1 MVIKKVF
8 YGREIKKIC
17 SSLWRRS
24 SSLKILI
31 YFMGVIVF
39 FILPGQ
45 AVPEQKEAFKD
56 KAPFKVA
63 ILPVTIHSPENL
75 DYMRSGLLDMLSSRV
90 ELEGRISVVEK
101 SQVKKALNQLSGEI
115 DTENAK
121 KIGEILG
128 VDYVVFGSLT
138 KLGDSASLDLKLL
151 KMKEEKAPSPVYI
164 QAKKMEEI
172 VASVDELA
180 RQIDEKIL
188 GYPLIPQAAEKLAP
202 TAKEKELATIPLPAP
217 GTKPQVPVRASG
229 GGEFWQSQ
237 SFPFQIKGV
246 AVDDFDG
253 DKRNEMALIDERN
266 LYIYRW
272 ETGEFKLLWKFN
284 GKTADKYL
292 AVDAADID
300 KDGKAEIF
308 VTNIQSDRLASF
320 AVAFK
325 EGAYRK
331 VASDLD
337 WFLRVVEWEGKGKI
351 LLGQGKGQQAA
362 WDGPI
367 SELGWKGKDL
377 KEIGRAVIPK
387 GIPIYSF
394 IPFKH
399 DNRTDFV
406 FIDSD
411 FKMKIMNSQGKIVW
425 RSREIYGSEN
435 SLQVKSLTPGTGPY
449 EGDEFAFVNVRL
461 ISRGKEIIVIHN
473 ISPIGDFFKRQKYF
487 NKGEI
492 QSLIWTGA
500 MFMENWKSREISGY
514 LADFQIRDLDGDGI
528 RELIVAVILPRES
541 ILSLEKNSVLLLS
554 RWEGGN

>member
-1 MVIKKVF
+1 MAIKKAF
-8 YGREIKKIC
+8 LIKYIVKIF
-17 SSLWRRS
+17 SSFRRKS

-31 YFMGVIVF
+31 FLIAVTAPF
-39 FILPGQ
+39 SFPGQ
-45 AVPEQKEAFKD
+45 VIPDQKEAAKG
-56 KAPFKVA
+56 KPPFKVA

-75 DYMRSGLLDMLSSRV
+75 DYMKAGLLDMLASRV
-90 ELEGRISVVEK
+90 ELPGRIAVVEK
-101 SQVKKALNQLSGEI
+101 SQVKKALSQITGEI

-128 VDYVVFGSLT
+128 VDYVIFGSLT

-151 KMKEEKAPSPVYI
+151 SVKEEKAANPVYV

-172 VASVDELA
+172 VARVDDLA
-180 RQIDEKIL
+180 RQIDEQIL
-188 GYPLIPQAAEKLAP
+188 GYPLTPAVAEKAAP
-202 TAKEKELATIPLPAP
+202 GVKEKELATIPIPAP
-217 GTKPQVPVRASG
+217 ASKPQVPVRTARSE
-229 GGEFWQSQ
+229 EFWQSQ

-253 DKRNEMALIDERN
+253 DGRNEVALIDERN

-284 GKTADKYL
+284 GRTGDKYL

-320 AVAFK
+320 VVAFK

-337 WFLRVVEWEGKGKI
+337 WFLRVIEWGERGKV

-362 WDGPI
+362 WEGPI
-367 SELGWKGKDL
+367 YELGWKGKDI
-377 KEIGRAVIPK
+377 KEMGKAQIPL
-387 GIPIYSF
+387 GVPIYSF
-394 IPFKH
+394 APFIH
-399 DNRTDFV
+399 DNKTDFI
-406 FIDSD
+406 FIDAD
-411 FKMKIMNSQGKIVW
+411 FRMKIMNSQGKVIW
-425 RSREIYGSEN
+425 KSREIYGSEN
-435 SLQVKSLTPGTGPY
+435 LIQVKSLVTGTGPDK
-449 EGDEFAFVNVRL
+449 GDEFAFVNVRI
-461 ISRGKEIIVIHN
+461 ISRGKELIIIRN

-514 LADFQIRDLDGDGI
+514 LADFQIQDLDGDQTK
-528 RELIVAVILPRES
+528 ELIVAVNLPRES
-541 ILSLEKNSVLLLS
+541 ILSLEKNSVLLLT
-554 RWEGGN
+554 RWEGGK

>member
-1 MVIKKVF
+1 IFLLIALFSWPV
-8 YGREIKKIC
+8 YLSQAQTEA
-17 SSLWRRS
+17 
-24 SSLKILI
+24 LK
-31 YFMGVIVF
+31 
-39 FILPGQ
+39 
-45 AVPEQKEAFKD
+45 E

-75 DYMRSGLLDMLSSRV
+75 EYMRAGLVDMLSSRI
-90 ELEGRISVVEK
+90 ELEGRILVVEK
-101 SQVKKALNQLSGEI
+101 SRVKKALSQIVGEI
-115 DTENAK
+115 NIENAK

-151 KMKEEKAPSPVYI
+151 KIKEEKPASPVFV

-172 VASVDELA
+172 VARVDELA
-180 RQIDEKIL
+180 LHINEKIL
-188 GYPLIPQAAEKLAP
+188 GYSLKPAVVEKPAP
-202 TAKEKELATIPLPAP
+202 GTKEKELAAIPISPLEK
-217 GTKPQVPVRASG
+217 KPQVPVRATG

-237 SFPFQIKGV
+237 SFPFQIKGL

-253 DKRNEMALIDERN
+253 DGRNEVALIDERN

-292 AVDAADID
+292 AVDGADID
-300 KDGKAEIF
+300 KDGKVEIF

-320 AVAFK
+320 VVAFK
-325 EGAYRK
+325 EGAFRQ

-337 WFLRVVEWEGKGKI
+337 WFLRVVEWEEKGKI

-362 WDGPI
+362 WEGPI
-367 SELGWKGKDL
+367 SELSWKGKDL
-377 KEIGRAVIPK
+377 KEISKAPIPK

-394 IPFKH
+394 APFKH
-399 DNRTDFV
+399 DNRTDFIY
-406 FIDSD
+406 IDSD
-411 FKMKIMNSQGKIVW
+411 FRMKMMNSQGKVIW
-425 RSREIYGSEN
+425 RSKEIYGSEN
-435 SLQVKSLTPGTGPY
+435 SLQIKSLTPGTGPY

-461 ISRGKEIIVIHN
+461 VAKGKEIIVIRN

-487 NKGEI
+487 NKGEV

-514 LADFQIRDLDGDGI
+514 LADFQIQDLDGDQKK
-528 RELIVAVILPRES
+528 ELIIAVNLPRES
-541 ILSLEKNSVLLLS
+541 ILSLEKNSVLLLT